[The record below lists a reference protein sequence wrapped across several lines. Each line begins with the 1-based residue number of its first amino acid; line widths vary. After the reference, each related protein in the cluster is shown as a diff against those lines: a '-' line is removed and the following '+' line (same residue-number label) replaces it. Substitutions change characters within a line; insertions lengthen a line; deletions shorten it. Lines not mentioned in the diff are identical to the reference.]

1 MSILRYIYLNMPAKS
16 QAAASQP
23 QTNRGGRHP
32 RSYTPVSDALKQPFT
47 FADTEIAEGL
57 QRHSLVGLL
66 HAAISRKRRSDG
78 EPLLNVLCA
87 LLVWPLMK
95 AKSLHCFCAELCQI
109 LAGQV
114 SVLYD
119 FLGREDINWRGL
131 TGELARRIHQ
141 ANELGP
147 RSQRAFVVDDISQ
160 ARAGRKVEGTSCY
173 YDHTEGRNRKGH
185 QVLQL
190 GLAAEKGF
198 LPVEAQ
204 IVMGEK
210 CAVDKPKDKPFRDQR
225 SSAARDMRR
234 AKTQTKHQ
242 LFRDMLRRALRAG
255 FTALYALGDAW
266 FGCKENI
273 LCCLENKLVAIFQ
286 MKRGNLAYQYQG
298 RSYTASQLFTLV
310 QRRMQPKNRHSRY
323 KTASLIVSINLATQ
337 EDQPD
342 HWVEVRLVFSAP
354 VRARSADTWV
364 VFLCTDLTLSD
375 AKILEVYALRW
386 SIEVYFKEIK
396 QNLGFLKEQSGRYQ
410 LAYASVH
417 LAALRYLLLFEAML
431 RSGQLTYGEIRDRET
446 GRLQTLTY
454 AALLWHLFRALI
466 EGALEGLVRDLGRKV
481 VRRVLSTIDQT
492 VEAFL
497 NDALQMNPEQ
507 VSVQLKAEQLGYL

>member
-1 MSILRYIYLNMPAKS
+1 MSHSRIQTSSAKPKT
-16 QAAASQP
+16 QRPGA
-23 QTNRGGRHP
+23 RP
-32 RSYTPVSDALKQPFT
+32 RSYTPLADALNQPFT
-47 FADTEIAEGL
+47 FADTELAEGL
-57 QRHSLVGLL
+57 QRHSLAGLL
-66 HAAISRKRRSDG
+66 SAAISRKRRADG
-78 EPLLNVLCA
+78 EPLPNLLCA

-95 AKSLHCFCAELCQI
+95 VKSLHCFCAELCQI

-131 TGELARRIHQ
+131 AGELDRRVYQ

-147 RSQRAFVVDDISQ
+147 RSQRALVVDDTSQ

-173 YDHTEGRNRKGH
+173 FDHTEGRHRKGH

-198 LPVEAQ
+198 LPLEAQ
-204 IVMGEK
+204 IVTGQK
-210 CAVDKPKDKPFRDQR
+210 GAIDKPKDKPFHDQR

-234 AKTQTKHQ
+234 AREQGKHP
-242 LFRDMLRRALRAG
+242 LFRGMLQRALRAG
-255 FTALYALGDAW
+255 FSACYVLADAW

-273 LCCLENKLVAIFQ
+273 DCCLENKLVGIFQ
-286 MKRGNLAYQYQG
+286 MKRGLLAYRYQG
-298 RSYTASQLFTLV
+298 RSYTVYQLYGMI
-310 QRRMQPKNRHSRY
+310 QRRMRPAHRRSRF
-323 KTASLIVSINLATQ
+323 KTASLIVSLNLQT
-337 EDQPD
+337 DNRQPAR
-342 HWVEVRLVFSAP
+342 WVEVRLVFSAP
-354 VRARSADTWV
+354 VRTASANTWV
-364 VFLCTDLTLSD
+364 VFLCTNVKLSE

-431 RSGQLTYGEIRDRET
+431 RGGQLSYGEIRDRQS

-454 AALLWHLFRALI
+454 AALLWQLFRALI
-466 EGALEGLVRDLGRKV
+466 EGALEGLVRDLGRKIIKK
-481 VRRVLSTIDQT
+481 VLAAIDQS
-492 VEAFL
+492 VEGFL
-497 NDALQMNPEQ
+497 NEALQISPQQ
-507 VSVQLKAEQLGYL
+507 VSVQLKAEELGYL

>member
-1 MSILRYIYLNMPAKS
+1 MPS
-16 QAAASQP
+16 LASK
-23 QTNRGGRHP
+23 TKKGRP
-32 RSYTPVSDALKQPFT
+32 RSYTPLSDALDQPFT
-47 FADTEIAEGL
+47 FVDTELSEGI
-57 QRHSLVGLL
+57 QRHSLVGRLG
-66 HAAISRKRRSDG
+66 AAISRQRRPDG
-78 EPLLNVLCA
+78 EPLCNLLCA
-87 LLVWPLMK
+87 LLVWPLLK
-95 AKSLHCFCAELCQI
+95 VKSLHCFCAELCQI

-131 TGELARRIHQ
+131 SSGLARQVYRG
-141 ANELGP
+141 NEIGV
-147 RSQRAFVVDDISQ
+147 RSQRAFVVDDTSK

-173 YDHTEGRNRKGH
+173 FDHTEGRMRKGH

-190 GLAAEKGF
+190 GLAGEKGF

-210 CAVDKPKDKPFRDQR
+210 CAIEKPKDKPFKDQR

-234 AKTQTKHQ
+234 AREQTKHQ
-242 LFRDMLRRALRAG
+242 LFRDMLQRALRAG
-255 FTALYALGDAW
+255 FSAAYALADAW

-273 LCCLENKLVAIFQ
+273 RCCLDNELIGIFQ

-298 RSYTASQLFTLV
+298 RSYTASQLYAKV
-310 QRRMQPKNRHSRY
+310 QRRMQPKNRQARY
-323 KTASLIVSINLATQ
+323 KTASLIVSINL
-337 EDQPD
+337 EVDNLKPD

-354 VRARSADTWV
+354 VRANSTDTWV
-364 VFLCTDLTLSD
+364 VFLCTDVTMKDSR
-375 AKILEVYALRW
+375 ILEVYALRW

-396 QNLGFLKEQSGRYQ
+396 QNLGFLREQSGRYQ

-431 RSGQLTYGEIRDRET
+431 RNGQFTYGEIRDRET

-454 AALLWHLFRALI
+454 AALLWQLFRALI
-466 EGALEGLVRDLGRKV
+466 EGALKSLMTQLGRKV
-481 VRRVLSTIDQT
+481 VRRVLDAIDQT
-492 VEAFL
+492 VEEFL
-497 NDALQMNPEQ
+497 NNALHMSSEQ
-507 VSVQLKAEQLGYL
+507 VLVQLDAEALGYL

>member
-1 MSILRYIYLNMPAKS
+1 MPS
-16 QAAASQP
+16 PSSQP
-23 QTNRGGRHP
+23 RAKRGGRRP
-32 RSYTPVSDALKQPFT
+32 RSYTPLSDALNHPLT
-47 FADTEIAEGL
+47 FVDTELSEGI
-57 QRHSLVGLL
+57 QRHSLIGMLL
-66 HAAISRKRRSDG
+66 AAISRRRRSDG
-78 EPLLNVLCA
+78 EPLPNLLCA
-87 LLVWPLMK
+87 LLVWPLLK
-95 AKSLHCFCAELCQI
+95 VKSLHCFCAELCQI

-131 TGELARRIHQ
+131 SSELARRVYQ
-141 ANELGP
+141 DNEIGV
-147 RSQRAFVVDDISQ
+147 RSQRAFVVDDTSK

-173 YDHTEGRNRKGH
+173 YDHTEGRTRKGH

-190 GLAAEKGF
+190 GLAGEKGF

-210 CAVDKPKDKPFRDQR
+210 CAIDKPKDKPFHDQR

-234 AKTQTKHQ
+234 AREQTKQQ
-242 LFRDMLRRALRAG
+242 LFRDMLQRALRAG
-255 FTALYALGDAW
+255 FSALYVLADAW

-273 LCCLENKLVAIFQ
+273 ACCLENKLVGIFQ
-286 MKRGNLAYQYQG
+286 MKRGNLAYRYQG
-298 RSYTASQLFTLV
+298 RRYTAGQLYAKV
-310 QRRMQPKNRHSRY
+310 QRRMRPKNRQARY
-323 KTASLIVSINLATQ
+323 KTASLTVSINLETEAR
-337 EDQPD
+337 QPKR
-342 HWVEVRLVFSAP
+342 WVEVRLVFSAP
-354 VRARSADTWV
+354 VRASSADTWV
-364 VFLCTDLTLSD
+364 LFLCTDVRLSD

-431 RSGQLTYGEIRDRET
+431 RSGQLTYGEIRDRES
-446 GRLQTLTY
+446 GRLQALTY
-454 AALLWHLFRALI
+454 AALLWQLFRALI
-466 EGALEGLVRDLGRKV
+466 EGTLEGLIRDLGRKV
-481 VRRVLSTIDQT
+481 VRRILTAIDQT
-492 VEAFL
+492 VEGFL
-497 NDALQMNPEQ
+497 NDALHMNPEQ